1 MLDYANLDGVVKAFS
16 EHYKLKTIISNNGIL
31 LEDEDDKTKIKQ
43 SILEMLGIIVE
54 YYFNKSKAN
63 NNIYGKNV
71 VEFSDI
77 QKIIFAE
84 LGQWIR
90 DELDAFD
97 EKKIMF
103 YVLQISKVLD
113 IIFKHFTALL
123 KSIKVGFSENE
134 QGRLL
139 ILSVINNID
148 IVLFFTLLIPE
159 LKGEFGDV
167 LIEQSMINKFVQILR
182 IDENEY
188 YKMTSTCK
196 NKIIFINLG
205 KHYICYYKSKVLER
219 GSSIELFKRTKGIE
233 SVMGFISGSP
243 LVATEFGSLLL
254 LNILRLLRPVTEPV
268 KPELLTEVPIILRTR
283 PITPT
288 KSSPAKSSPS
298 K

>member
-54 YYFNKSKAN
+54 YYFNKSKRN

-90 DELDAFD
+90 DELDTFD
-97 EKKIMF
+97 ERKIMF

-113 IIFKHFTALL
+113 FIFKHFASLL
-123 KSIKVGFSENE
+123 KSIKVAFSENE
-134 QGRLL
+134 KGQIL
-139 ILSVINNID
+139 ISSIVYKID
-148 IVLFFTLLIPE
+148 IILFFTLLIPE
-159 LKGEFGDV
+159 LKSEFGDV
-167 LIEQSMINKFVQILR
+167 LIDENMITKFIQILK
-182 IDENEY
+182 INENEY
-188 YKMTSTCK
+188 YKITSTCK

-205 KHYICYYKSKVLER
+205 KHYICYYKSKELER
-219 GSSIELFKRTKGIE
+219 GSSMELLKCTKGIE
-233 SVMGFISGSP
+233 SIMGFISGSP
-243 LVATEFGSLLL
+243 LLASCFGSMLL
-254 LNILRLLRPVTEPV
+254 LNILRLLRPLIEPV
-268 KPELLTEVPIILRTR
+268 KPELLTEVPIILRSR
-283 PITPT
+283 PMTPV